1 MLKTKVQEVK
11 QWALGQAQKSQQ
23 AVEELNHRVKMLD
36 LINSKC
42 DAALKFY
49 IEDGIKFADMQA
61 EHLISRLAKV
71 DSNSTLVWGL
81 LNKHYGQDFFL
92 HEIENEYGVSN
103 SSSDKL
109 QK

>member
-1 MLKTKVQEVK
+1 
-11 QWALGQAQKSQQ
+11 
-23 AVEELNHRVKMLD
+23 MLD

-42 DAALKFY
+42 DTALKLS

-61 EHLISRLAKV
+61 EHLISRLAKIE
-71 DSNSTLVWGL
+71 SNSTLVWGL

>member
-1 MLKTKVQEVK
+1 
-11 QWALGQAQKSQQ
+11 
-23 AVEELNHRVKMLD
+23 MLD

-42 DAALKFY
+42 HSALKFY

-109 QK
+109 QKQITAQIGQLKQTYNESLGKLEAAY